1 MAEHTPTGPAELG
14 APMDYREH
22 ERTFAGFVALTKI
35 SILATIAV
43 LQSLALF
50 GLARN
55 GFWLGVLLLVLATI
69 GTVIGM
75 VAKGSVKALVGV
87 VVIGFLF
94 MALSLG

>member
-1 MAEHTPTGPAELG
+1 MAEHTHSGPAELG

-35 SILATIAV
+35 TVLATIAI

-50 GLARN
+50 GLASN
-55 GFWLGVLLLVLATI
+55 GFWLGVLLLILVTI

-75 VAKGSVKALVGV
+75 ASRGSTKALVGV
-87 VVIGFLF
+87 VIIGFLF
-94 MALSLG
+94 MALALG